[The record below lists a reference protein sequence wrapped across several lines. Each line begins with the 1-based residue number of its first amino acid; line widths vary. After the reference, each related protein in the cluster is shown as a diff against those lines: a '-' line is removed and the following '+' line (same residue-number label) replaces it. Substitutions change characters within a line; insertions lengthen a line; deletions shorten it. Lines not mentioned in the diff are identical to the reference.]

1 MLRVQADIQ
10 WGCLTTRVV
19 EGLEVQGDLT
29 VQPSCDIELS
39 NGAIDGQ
46 ITAQTGGS
54 FTSSSSLSVTVLDKG
69 EPVEGALISIDGSVG
84 VTDASGHLASSV
96 VARTVTDMG
105 ESWAGLKTVTLQRN
119 NFTDFVT
126 WDTNTSLDH
135 TFMASTVLPGQLEQW
150 LVLERQWSPY
160 SLDGDL
166 TVSP

>member
-1 MLRVQADIQ
+1 M
-10 WGCLTTRVV
+10 
-19 EGLEVQGDLT
+19 
-29 VQPSCDIELS
+29 
-39 NGAIDGQ
+39 
-46 ITAQTGGS
+46 
-54 FTSSSSLSVTVLDKG
+54 TVLDKG

-105 ESWAGLKTVTLQRN
+105 ESWAGLKTITLQRN

-135 TFMASTVLPGQLEQW
+135 TFMASTVLPGQLDQW

-166 TVSP
+166 TVSPSSTMTVQDGVSLRISEGSTITVNGVFNADAATLLSLIHI